1 MLRPRRNTCSAVSI
15 DLRIEPVRSIGTRL
29 VKCLK

>member
-1 MLRPRRNTCSAVSI
+1 MLRPRRSTRSATSI
-15 DLRIEPVRSIGTRL
+15 DLRIEPERSIGTRL

>member
-1 MLRPRRNTCSAVSI
+1 MLRPRRNTLSAVSI
-15 DLRIEPVRSIGTRL
+15 DLRIDPERSIGTRF